1 MKFVCMSFLVYSDCL
16 QGHRVSP
23 QIIQSGRVSAGGG
36 PYGQSPVDLQTLQQQ
51 QFLQGARHDAL
62 YESRLDDRNF
72 VPDGMV
78 PGLRPAPTPRNRDP
92 NAMLYN
98 EQQEDMHFSVQ
109 RHPQQQRNLEQM
121 YGGPVP
127 ALYNQQAGMVRNG
140 GPSLQQA
147 QFRGAPAAL
156 AAQQN
161 ILSAPS
167 QRLPPGLAN
176 LGGRPPHDPSQ
187 FIGSQMGG
195 LHGGLHPNVPTHQ
208 NFNNFGGG
216 GPGFSNSPA
225 VRGPLPN
232 AHQNPLTVN
241 QVGGLTPGGS
251 IDLRGPNQLLGL
263 GAGGLGGGLR
273 GGVGAGFA
281 PQHAVTSQAQMQQM
295 LLRQQQAQQQQQ
307 QQQQHIPP
315 QMVSHILPPHLQQ
328 QQPGMHAG
336 NAQGAQ
342 DLMAL
347 LMNGHRE

>member
-1 MKFVCMSFLVYSDCL
+1 M
-16 QGHRVSP
+16 SP
-23 QIIQSGRVSAGGG
+23 QIVQSGRVSAGGG
-36 PYGQSPVDLQTLQQQ
+36 QFGQSPVDFQALQQQ
-51 QFLQGARHDAL
+51 QFLQSRHDAL

-78 PGLRPAPTPRNRDP
+78 PGLRPAPAPRNRDP
-92 NAMLYN
+92 NAVLYA
-98 EQQEDMHFSVQ
+98 EQQEDIHFSVQ
-109 RHPQQQRNLEQM
+109 RHPQQQRSLEQM

-140 GPSLQQA
+140 GPALQQQA

-161 ILSAPS
+161 ILPTPS

-187 FIGSQMGG
+187 FIGSQIGG
-195 LHGGLHPNVPTHQ
+195 LHAGLHPNAPAHQ
-208 NFNNFGGG
+208 TFNSFGGG
-216 GPGFSNSPA
+216 GPAFSNSQA
-225 VRGPLPN
+225 VRGPLPGT
-232 AHQNPLTVN
+232 HQNAMAVN
-241 QVGGLTPGGS
+241 QLGGLAPGGS

-263 GAGGLGGGLR
+263 NAGGLGGGLR

-281 PQHAVTSQAQMQQM
+281 PQHAPATQAQMQQM
-295 LLRQQQAQQQQQ
+295 LLRQQQAQQQQQQQ

-315 QMVSHILPPHLQQ
+315 QMVSHILPPHLKQ
-328 QQPGMHAG
+328 QQPGMHAA